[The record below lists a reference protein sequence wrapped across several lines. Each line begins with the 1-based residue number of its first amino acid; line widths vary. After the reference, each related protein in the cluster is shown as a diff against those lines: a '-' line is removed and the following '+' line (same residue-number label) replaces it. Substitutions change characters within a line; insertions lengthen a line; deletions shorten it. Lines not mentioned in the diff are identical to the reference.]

1 MKKVLFLALI
11 VILLFANVSTSQ
23 AQDGLI
29 NPDQMANTIPTVI
42 QAGESLTAGE
52 LCKIINAGGFKA
64 YKYISQLIS
73 SSPTYLI
80 SGGTVNY
87 DISATRMTDTTAI
100 IAFRDVGDSYKGK
113 AVVATISEGTIT
125 CSASTY
131 LISGGTDNSYI
142 SATRMTDTTA
152 IIAFK
157 DGGDSGKGKAVVAT
171 ISGGTITCSAPTYL
185 ISGGTANSYISA
197 TRMTDTTAII
207 AFTDGGDSSKG
218 RSIVFTM
225 PPAYTYMLPAISN
238 NTITAGNTGTFSI
251 LKPYTKI
258 TNSGFAFTGA
268 QPYFISSAN
277 AWTTTP
283 TNYYVGYALDTT
295 SIMIDG
301 AYYTN
306 TINQTVGNST
316 LPVSLIR
323 K

>member
-1 MKKVLFLALI
+1 MKRVLLS
-11 VILLFANVSTSQ
+11 LLLVVCFVTPSWG
-23 AQDGLI
+23 QDGLI
-29 NPDQMANTIPTVI
+29 NPDQIANTIPTVI

-52 LCKIINAGGFKA
+52 LCKIINDGGFKA
-64 YKYISQLIS
+64 YKYISHIVSSPTYLLTGGTYNNYISATRMTDTTAIIAFTDGGDANKGKAVVATISGGTISCS
-73 SSPTYLI
+73 SSTYLI
-80 SGGTVNY
+80 SGGTNNY

-100 IAFRDVGDSYKGK
+100 IAFQDAGDS
-113 AVVATISEGTIT
+113 S
-125 CSASTY
+125 
-131 LISGGTDNSYI
+131 
-142 SATRMTDTTA
+142 
-152 IIAFK
+152 
-157 DGGDSGKGKAVVAT
+157 KGKAVVAT
-171 ISGGTITCSAPTYL
+171 ISGGTITCSAMTYL
-185 ISGGTANSYISA
+185 ISGGTANNYISA

-218 RSIVFTM
+218 KSIIYTI
-225 PPAYTYMLPAISN
+225 PPTYLLPAISN
-238 NTITAGNTGTFSI
+238 NAVTSGNTGTFSI

-268 QPYFISSAN
+268 QPYFISASN
-277 AWTTTP
+277 TWTTTP

-306 TINQTVGNST
+306 AINQTVGNST